1 MLSAPSPSPRA
12 RRVGAEENAAVPCIR
27 LFSEPLLFERGGG
40 FRTRYGEVDSAVI
53 QLCFDYGGV
62 RVRCSDPVMRV
73 FRSGRGGM
81 SWVDRNRR
89 AEAQAQYL
97 LESFGAV
104 EIGCLSDCAT
114 APDSDAD
121 YLVHP
126 SGDVHVLCS
135 FSAYALPQLRA
146 LGWRVEIDPAY
157 PYQLVEA
164 ETPWYAEIESEE
176 QTDWFGLELGVE
188 VGGRRINLLPALLEL
203 IDRSDG
209 MDHLDALAR
218 APGRCFALPTG
229 DGRYLPLPAERLRTL
244 VRVLLELY
252 QGETDRSGL
261 RFSADA
267 ATALVHLDETM
278 DLCWGGEAA
287 VRDRGRALS
296 RRPAPARTA
305 PPSGLQATMRPYQQA
320 GLAWLQ
326 NLREHDAGG
335 VLADDMGLGK
345 TLQAISHLMAE
356 KEAGLMDL
364 PSLVVAPTS
373 LVGNWMRELGRFAPS
388 LRCVAMHGPGRRA
401 VRDRL
406 GECDVVVT
414 TYGVLARDAA
424 ELSEHRFHLL
434 ILDEAQAIKNRRSQT
449 HQTVK
454 AMAARARHRL
464 CLSGT
469 PVENDLDEL
478 WSLFEVLM
486 PGFLGTPDQFRM
498 LFRHPIEKLGS
509 QARLEALRERV
520 APYILRRMKEDVA
533 PELPPKTEIVRP
545 VALGGAQRE
554 LYESIRV
561 AAHADVRTAIRK
573 KGLAGSTLA
582 ILDALMKLRQVCCD
596 PRLVRVPSARL
607 VRDSAKYDLYFELLR
622 TQLDQGRRVLV
633 FSQFT
638 SMLGLLSQGMR
649 ERGIDHVILTG
660 ATANRQKVV
669 DTFQEGDVGVFLIS
683 LKAGGT
689 GLNLT
694 RADTV
699 IHYDPWW
706 NPAAQAQATDRA
718 YRIGQ
723 TRPVFVYSLIAA
735 GSVEERM
742 LALQQ
747 RKRHLADTI
756 LGQGSGGS
764 LDPGELDALFAPLA
778 DE

>member
-1 MLSAPSPSPRA
+1 
-12 RRVGAEENAAVPCIR
+12 
-27 LFSEPLLFERGGG
+27 
-40 FRTRYGEVDSAVI
+40 
-53 QLCFDYGGV
+53 
-62 RVRCSDPVMRV
+62 
-73 FRSGRGGM
+73 
-81 SWVDRNRR
+81 
-89 AEAQAQYL
+89 
-97 LESFGAV
+97 
-104 EIGCLSDCAT
+104 
-114 APDSDAD
+114 
-121 YLVHP
+121 
-126 SGDVHVLCS
+126 
-135 FSAYALPQLRA
+135 
-146 LGWRVEIDPAY
+146 
-157 PYQLVEA
+157 
-164 ETPWYAEIESEE
+164 
-176 QTDWFGLELGVE
+176 
-188 VGGRRINLLPALLEL
+188 
-203 IDRSDG
+203 
-209 MDHLDALAR
+209 
-218 APGRCFALPTG
+218 
-229 DGRYLPLPAERLRTL
+229 
-244 VRVLLELY
+244 
-252 QGETDRSGL
+252 
-261 RFSADA
+261 
-267 ATALVHLDETM
+267 
-278 DLCWGGEAA
+278 
-287 VRDRGRALS
+287 
-296 RRPAPARTA
+296 
-305 PPSGLQATMRPYQQA
+305 
-320 GLAWLQ
+320 
-326 NLREHDAGG
+326 
-335 VLADDMGLGK
+335 
-345 TLQAISHLMAE
+345 
-356 KEAGLMDL
+356 
-364 PSLVVAPTS
+364 
-373 LVGNWMRELGRFAPS
+373 
-388 LRCVAMHGPGRRA
+388 
-401 VRDRL
+401 
-406 GECDVVVT
+406 
-414 TYGVLARDAA
+414 
-424 ELSEHRFHLL
+424 
-434 ILDEAQAIKNRRSQT
+434 
-449 HQTVK
+449 
-454 AMAARARHRL
+454 MAARCRHRL

-573 KGLAGSTLA
+573 KGLAGSTIA

-649 ERGIDHVILTG
+649 ERGIDHVTLTG